1 MSAEP
6 EGEERRQVPDRRT
19 GDRRMDDAVTPGRI
33 QGALPGVGDLL
44 TAIIESSDDAILSK
58 TLDGT
63 ITSWN
68 AAAERMY
75 GYTAAEAVGQNVTM
89 LAPADRLNEMAE
101 ILRRVAR
108 GERLAHYV
116 TERKAKDGR
125 LLEVTL
131 SISPI
136 FDHEGTIVGASS
148 LAHELTDAERRTAS
162 IDVLG
167 KRIANLTNNV
177 SDLAA
182 SVGDFMS
189 KEQVTEEILEQQR
202 IFSRRL
208 RVRTLVGL
216 ILAVFIGAAAGATPA
231 WLVGRQAHKND
242 VKACFQRR
250 DANQAIRDIV
260 DRSQQTQI
268 DPSKLS
274 PTAREILAEFARAQS
289 SGDRQSLHDFVYSK
303 TPIADCSKV

>member
-1 MSAEP
+1 MNAD
-6 EGEERRQVPDRRT
+6 GERRQVPDRRT
-19 GDRRMDDAVTPGRI
+19 GDRRMDDAVTPQRV

-44 TAIIESSDDAILSK
+44 TAIIDSSDDAILSK

-101 ILRRVAR
+101 ILRRVTR

-148 LAHELTDAERRTAS
+148 LAHELTDTERRTAS
-162 IDVLG
+162 MDTLG

-189 KEQVTEEILEQQR
+189 KEQVTEEIVQQQEV
-202 IFSRRL
+202 FASRL
-208 RVRTLVGL
+208 RTRTLLGL
-216 ILAVFIGAAAGATPA
+216 IIAVFIGAAAGATPA

-242 VKACFQRR
+242 VKACLQRR

-268 DPSKLS
+268 DVSKLS

-303 TPIADCSKV
+303 TPIPDCSKI